1 MTRYFNLEKG
11 DVAFAKHK
19 SVFCL
24 VIYDIVSNK
33 RRVKLAHLLSG
44 YGIRVQRSSF
54 ELMLTE
60 GEYKSLL
67 QDLRDFYEESEGDSI
82 LVYRCKQEDVQFF
95 SPYQTASLEQDC
107 IFL

>member
-1 MTRYFNLEKG
+1 MVRYFNLEKG

-24 VIYDIVSNK
+24 VIYDIISNK

-44 YGIRVQRSSF
+44 YGVRVQRSSF
-54 ELMLTE
+54 ELKVTE

-67 QDLRDFYEESEGDSI
+67 QDLWDFYEEMEGDSI

-95 SPYQTASLEQDC
+95 SPYQTASLEEDC
-107 IFL
+107 IFV

>member
-1 MTRYFNLEKG
+1 MVRYFNLEKG

-24 VIYDIVSNK
+24 VIYDIISNK

-44 YGIRVQRSSF
+44 YGVRVQRSSF
-54 ELMLTE
+54 ELKVTE

-67 QDLRDFYEESEGDSI
+67 QDLWDFYEETEGDSI

-95 SPYQTASLEQDC
+95 SPYQTASLEEDC
-107 IFL
+107 IFV